1 MTKPKQVHG
10 EILWG
15 AGDSIHKI
23 SFNANVDT
31 ANEKVD
37 DLKLEL
43 EPGFLDDVLQGVY
56 KAGADEALRLAGVH
70 AK

>member
-1 MTKPKQVHG
+1 MNNTQKVHG

-31 ANEKVD
+31 ANEKVT

-43 EPGFLDDVLQGVY
+43 DPGFLDDVLQNVF

-70 AK
+70 G

>member
-1 MTKPKQVHG
+1 MNKTQKVQG

-23 SFNANVDT
+23 SFNADVDT

-37 DLKLEL
+37 NLKLEL
-43 EPGFLDDVLQGVY
+43 DPSFLDDVLQNVY
-56 KAGADEALRLAGVH
+56 KAGADEALRLAGVR
-70 AK
+70 A

>member
-1 MTKPKQVHG
+1 MNKPQKVQC

-23 SFNANVDT
+23 SFNADVDT

-37 DLKLEL
+37 NLKLEL
-43 EPGFLDDVLQGVY
+43 EPSFLDDVLQNVY
-56 KAGADEALRLAGVH
+56 KAGADEALRLAGVQG
-70 AK
+70 

>member
-1 MTKPKQVHG
+1 MNMKKVNG

-31 ANEKVD
+31 VNEKVEN
-37 DLKLEL
+37 LKLEL
-43 EPGFLDDVLQGVY
+43 NPQFLDDVLQNVY
-56 KAGADEALRLAGVH
+56 KAGADEALRLAGVQ
-70 AK
+70 

>member
-1 MTKPKQVHG
+1 MSKPQKVQG

-23 SFNANVDT
+23 SFNADVDT

-37 DLKLEL
+37 NLKLEL
-43 EPGFLDDVLQGVY
+43 EPSFLDDVLQNVY
-56 KAGADEALRLAGVH
+56 KAGADEALRLAGVQG
-70 AK
+70 

>member
-1 MTKPKQVHG
+1 MTNDKKVHG

-23 SFNANVDT
+23 SFNANVDA
-31 ANEKVD
+31 ANEKVN

-43 EPGFLDDVLQGVY
+43 APGFLDDVLQDVF

-70 AK
+70 G

>member
-1 MTKPKQVHG
+1 MNETKKVHG

-23 SFNANVDT
+23 SFNAEVDA
-31 ANEKVD
+31 ANEKVN

-43 EPGFLDDVLQGVY
+43 APGFLDDILQGVF
-56 KAGADEALRLAGVH
+56 KAGADEALRLASING
-70 AK
+70 

>member
-1 MTKPKQVHG
+1 MSKTKKVQG

-15 AGDSIHKI
+15 AGESIHKI
-23 SFNANVDT
+23 SFNAEVDA
-31 ANEKVD
+31 ANEKVT

-43 EPGFLDDVLQGVY
+43 APGFLDDVLQNVF

-70 AK
+70 G